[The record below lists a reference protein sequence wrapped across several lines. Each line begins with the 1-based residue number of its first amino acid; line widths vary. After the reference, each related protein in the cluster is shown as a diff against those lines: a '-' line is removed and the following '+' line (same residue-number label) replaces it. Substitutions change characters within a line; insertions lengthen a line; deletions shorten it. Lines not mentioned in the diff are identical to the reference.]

1 MTELNRAAI
10 LAEADSILRRP
21 DFSHQDKA
29 RVDSLIAL
37 ADSVSP
43 YRMELRKAKLVSDEL
58 SLGLR
63 TPETRATAQVYQNF
77 MTALRNGA
85 DFLPAEIRAQ
95 AVGIDSAG
103 GYSTPAEFSDS
114 VYTNM
119 ASFDRLFDPAVVDIQ
134 ETLTGGSFSWPIVD
148 DTTASASIISENL
161 TFAEAGDAVFDSL
174 LMGRAK
180 MWRADLIRISM
191 ELMQDSKFRLDDV
204 LSQAFGVRLARGV
217 GASMM
222 ADLLAQATVGKAAAG
237 GQTSTVISED
247 VYDLIGSVNEFYRRS
262 LKCGFML
269 RQATL
274 DSIAKLKDSNGRP
287 LGIVEYEQGR
297 VPYMLGYPVFIAPS
311 VPGLGP
317 GSPAVGNKSILFG
330 DFGAWKVRLVADSLR
345 VKRLGE
351 RFAEYGQI
359 GFTATV
365 RCNAAL
371 GKASAA
377 DSPIK
382 YFQNAAS

>member
-1 MTELNRAAI
+1 METR
-10 LAEADSILRRP
+10 
-21 DFSHQDKA
+21 
-29 RVDSLIAL
+29 DSLLAQADRLLRKDNFTKEDKSKVDGLLSL
-37 ADSVSP
+37 ADAQDP
-43 YRMELRKAKLVSDEL
+43 ARMRLRKAKLTSDEL
-58 SLGLR
+58 ELGLR
-63 TPETRATAQVYQNF
+63 TPETRATNEVYQNF

-85 DFLPAEIRAQ
+85 DFLPPEVRAQ
-95 AVGIDSAG
+95 SVGVDSAG
-103 GYSTPAEFSDS
+103 GYVTPAQFSDS
-114 VYTNM
+114 VFTNM
-119 ASFDRLFDPAVVDIQ
+119 AAFDRLFDPAVVDIQ
-134 ETLTGGSFSWPIVD
+134 ETLTGGSFSWPLVD
-148 DTTASASIISENL
+148 DTTASATVISENL
-161 TFAEAGDAVFDSL
+161 TFAESGDAVFDSL

-222 ADLLAQATVGKAAAG
+222 ADLLSQATVGKAAAG

-247 VYDLIGSVNEFYRRS
+247 IYDLIGSVNEFYRRS

-297 VPYMLGYPVFIAPS
+297 VPYLLGYPVFIAPS
-311 VPGLGP
+311 VPGLGA

-330 DFGAWKVRLVADSLR
+330 DFGAWKVRLVADSLK
-345 VKRLGE
+345 VKRLAE
-351 RFAEYGQI
+351 RYAEYGQVA
-359 GFTATV
+359 FTATV
-365 RCNAAL
+365 RCNGAL